1 MSRRV
6 GLLFILTFSLL
17 NPRVGFA
24 QQEEVRTDSGA
35 IANKKLKRLILI
47 SSAGYGVT
55 MLGLSQLW
63 YKDFDKQ
70 PFSFFD
76 DSQEWFQVDKL
87 GHTYTTY
94 HLGAFARNALAR
106 CHVPKNKA
114 ATIGAVSSF
123 VMVSSIEIFDGYSSG
138 YGASASD
145 LVANTLGSALF
156 WGQHRLW
163 DEQRILPKFSFH
175 QTDFPPLRPALLGTN
190 LMEQIIKDYN
200 GQTYWL
206 SFDMDRFCRFPWWLN
221 VAIGYGAEG
230 FVYADKNTNILNR
243 FSPQRQ
249 FYFGVDFD
257 LSGIPTRSKFLKSVL
272 SAANLIR
279 LPAPTLE
286 LTEGKVRVLPFYF

>member
-1 MSRRV
+1 
-6 GLLFILTFSLL
+6 
-17 NPRVGFA
+17 
-24 QQEEVRTDSGA
+24 
-35 IANKKLKRLILI
+35 
-47 SSAGYGVT
+47 
-55 MLGLSQLW
+55 
-63 YKDFDKQ
+63 
-70 PFSFFD
+70 
-76 DSQEWFQVDKL
+76 
-87 GHTYTTY
+87 
-94 HLGAFARNALAR
+94 
-106 CHVPKNKA
+106 
-114 ATIGAVSSF
+114 
-123 VMVSSIEIFDGYSSG
+123 MVSSIEIFDGYSSG